1 AGVLAD
7 AAPDAL
13 PQRLVQGETVAQAD
27 EQDDPLVR
35 ARGGAD
41 ALPDRQA
48 LEHLRQLVHLAV
60 NLGRTDTDAAGVER
74 RVAAPVND
82 QPAVLG
88 DLRSEEHTSELQSP
102 DHIV

>member
-1 AGVLAD
+1 MFAGRLDRAAAGVK
-7 AAPDAL
+7 
-13 PQRLVQGETVAQAD
+13 
-27 EQDDPLVR
+27 DDPLVR
-35 ARGGAD
+35 ARWGAD

-88 DLRSEEHTSELQSP
+88 DLGPVAVPPRSGVALEIRGAVFRP
-102 DHIV
+102 